1 MYYVSKNGNV
11 NLFIFYYSIIS
22 DFLVVIRS
30 MDIDGFM
37 ILDYVFFNILIFYK
51 DNVNRVL
58 YCNIYLLFL
67 VVNCNV
73 YRFKI
78 FILYEYLI
86 YLILKVFD
94 KLRVI
99 V

>member
-73 YRFKI
+73 YRFLFYMNI
-78 FILYEYLI
+78 WYIWF
-86 YLILKVFD
+86 
-94 KLRVI
+94 
-99 V
+99 